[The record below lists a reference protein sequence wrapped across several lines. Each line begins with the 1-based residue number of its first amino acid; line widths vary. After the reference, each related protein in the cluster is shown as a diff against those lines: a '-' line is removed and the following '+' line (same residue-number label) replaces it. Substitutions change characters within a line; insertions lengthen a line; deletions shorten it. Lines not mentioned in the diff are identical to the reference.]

1 MQSYYQVLFLFLIY
15 AFLGW
20 CVEVSFVAV
29 TSGRV
34 VNRGFLNGPVCPIY
48 GVGMVG
54 VLLLLEPIQDN
65 LLLLFLGGMLLCTLV
80 ELIGGWV
87 LEKVFHTRWWD
98 YSNQPFNLG
107 GYVCLGFSIMWGL
120 AVTFVVRLVHPV
132 IFSLV
137 CAIPTLV
144 GWILLGIFYALFL
157 ADFIVTLVTIIGI
170 RKQLGELQRVAEA
183 LHHVSDDLSDRVGNS
198 ALAADAKLTEA
209 REVGQEKMA
218 ESREKLAEAKEQN
231 REKLAE
237 AKELRREKLAEARE
251 QSREKL
257 TEAKEGL
264 AEAREQSLEKLTEA
278 KEGLAEAR
286 EQSRE
291 KLEQRRKELVQLLG
305 EAPRFGTRRLSGAFP
320 ALKQGLKERL
330 EDYKK

>member
-1 MQSYYQVLFLFLIY
+1 MQSVYQVLFLFLIY

-120 AVTFVVRLVHPV
+120 AVTFVVRLLHPV

-198 ALAADAKLTEA
+198 ALAADARLTEA

-218 ESREKLAEAKEQN
+218 ESRDKLAEAKEQN

-237 AKELRREKLAEARE
+237 AKEQRREKLA
-251 QSREKL
+251 
-257 TEAKEGL
+257 EAKEGL
-264 AEAREQSLEKLTEA
+264 AEAREL
-278 KEGLAEAR
+278 
-286 EQSRE
+286 SRE
-291 KLEQRRKELVQLLG
+291 KLEQRRRELVQLLG

>member
-1 MQSYYQVLFLFLIY
+1 MHSVYQVLFLFLIY

-54 VLLLLEPIQDN
+54 VLLLLEPVQDN

-107 GYVCLGFSIMWGL
+107 GYVCLGFSILWGL

-170 RKQLGELQRVAEA
+170 RKRLGELQRVAEA
-183 LHHVSDDLSDRVGNS
+183 LHSVSDNLSDRVGNS
-198 ALAADAKLTEA
+198 ALAADAKLAEA
-209 REVGQEKMA
+209 KEQSLEKMA
-218 ESREKLAEAKEQN
+218 ESREKLAEVKEQN

-237 AKELRREKLAEARE
+237 AKEVRREKLAEAKEQSREMLTEARE
-251 QSREKL
+251 QSREVL

-264 AEAREQSLEKLTEA
+264 AREL
-278 KEGLAEAR
+278 
-286 EQSRE
+286 SRE
-291 KLEQRRKELVQLLG
+291 KLEQRRKELVQMLG
-305 EAPRFGTRRLSGAFP
+305 EAPRFGTRRLNGAFP
-320 ALKQGLKERL
+320 ALKNGLRERL